1 MDFYVYIH
9 KKKTTGEV
17 FYVGKGRKFRAYQ
30 RHSRSRFWH
39 SVVNHHGFDVEIVL
53 RDVSESEAYLK
64 EIELIALY
72 GRRDKGLGSL
82 VNLTDGGEG
91 GCGFVLT
98 EDQRIA
104 MSKRMSGNNNP
115 NSDKTIWNFYNVKT
129 KEIFVGTKFEMTKN
143 YPEVSIGLLFSK
155 GTTKRW
161 IVQGFSSDDAMRRA
175 LSDKRIVNSEPKN
188 TNIYTWLNLETG
200 EILDSTCRGLRKLYP
215 EVNTK
220 DIINQGGL
228 TSKGW
233 TTWENYKE
241 LGYENL
247 VNHKVGKNNGNA
259 DNTIYSFTNL
269 STKEIFIG
277 TRLDFEYKFG
287 IDLVDLFSKA
297 RHRLTANNWCLTI
310 NLEKVL
316 TDSRTDYKVY
326 VFKHTSGEEFRGT
339 RLEFYSEYGFK
350 IHALFRN
357 THTAKSVKGWSLVQE
372 NLQ

>member
-1 MDFYVYIH
+1 M
-9 KKKTTGEV
+9 
-17 FYVGKGRKFRAYQ
+17 GKGRKFRAYQ

-143 YPEVSIGLLFSK
+143 HPEVSIGLLFSK

-200 EILDSTCRGLRKLYP
+200 EISKSLGRGKHTTRVVSLFNVQNGMVLDTPGFSSLEFEDSSRK
-215 EVNTK
+215 EIENTFK
-220 DIINQGGL
+220 EFKNYQCEY
-228 TSKGW
+228 TSC
-233 TTWENYKE
+233 T
-241 LGYENL
+241 
-247 VNHKVGKNNGNA
+247 H
-259 DNTIYSFTNL
+259 
-269 STKEIFIG
+269 TKEQECSIRKAVDNNEILKSRYEDYLKFI
-277 TRLDFEYKFG
+277 
-287 IDLVDLFSKA
+287 
-297 RHRLTANNWCLTI
+297 
-310 NLEKVL
+310 EK
-316 TDSRTDYKVY
+316 R
-326 VFKHTSGEEFRGT
+326 R
-339 RLEFYSEYGFK
+339 
-350 IHALFRN
+350 
-357 THTAKSVKGWSLVQE
+357 
-372 NLQ
+372 